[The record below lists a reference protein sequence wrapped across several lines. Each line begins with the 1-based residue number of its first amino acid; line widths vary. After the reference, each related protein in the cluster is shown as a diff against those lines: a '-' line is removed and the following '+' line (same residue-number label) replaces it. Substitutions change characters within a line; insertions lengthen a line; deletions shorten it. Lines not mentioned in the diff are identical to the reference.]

1 MCLISIFQNVI
12 VPSSPEGQGH
22 QGSPSSPEGQVRQ
35 GLPSIP
41 EGQVHVKDRL

>member
-1 MCLISIFQNVI
+1 MENVSDIHFQNVI

-35 GLPSIP
+35 GLPPSP
-41 EGQVHVKDRL
+41 EGQ